1 VILGLALALHPARP
15 VHAQQYP
22 SPPEVLSDAATR
34 AATAIESE
42 FAAGNDAAAAAVEL
56 EQAWPKLVYYTVADA
71 LPGDEL
77 HLLRGLR
84 AYRYLAEV
92 TRTDKQTGA
101 SASGP
106 GSTTLSQKPGFA
118 ELLAFAVEHG
128 AVEQTT
134 NGTGVTLS
142 TSPYAFVRLVEPDN
156 AENFE
161 RFGFWRRIG
170 ASATLNTSTDEPA
183 AAGDEPLKQLAEWS
197 VRLRVL
203 GDRSTRSPAF
213 TRKWQADIQP
223 AIQKRLDKLIGGVS
237 ATINGSAEVRDASRN
252 TSVRL
257 GAEIQRYLTE
267 HAGAP
272 AEERVPAMARMIL
285 DTLYKTVYEPVAG
298 GSLAI
303 DEATRRNIVASVAGL
318 AQAHQDLVQAQAAQT
333 GLLEELG
340 HSLLLTLEYTHHAK
354 AAAVTGFSDMR
365 VLFEDHVAPF
375 NVVANAFLSLYDDPD
390 ETLGQDKVRDYGA
403 SVDVEGEVANP
414 FGRRSRADVAQPIT
428 LSVGYQ
434 LSRLEEGDEMVHLAQ
449 AKASI
454 PISAG
459 VALPLSVTYA
469 SRAVLVDEDH
479 VRGNFG
485 LSLDL
490 DKLYALSKAF
500 VGD

>member
-1 VILGLALALHPARP
+1 
-15 VHAQQYP
+15 
-22 SPPEVLSDAATR
+22 
-34 AATAIESE
+34 
-42 FAAGNDAAAAAVEL
+42 
-56 EQAWPKLVYYTVADA
+56 
-71 LPGDEL
+71 
-77 HLLRGLR
+77 
-84 AYRYLAEV
+84 
-92 TRTDKQTGA
+92 
-101 SASGP
+101 
-106 GSTTLSQKPGFA
+106 
-118 ELLAFAVEHG
+118 
-128 AVEQTT
+128 
-134 NGTGVTLS
+134 
-142 TSPYAFVRLVEPDN
+142 
-156 AENFE
+156 
-161 RFGFWRRIG
+161 
-170 ASATLNTSTDEPA
+170 
-183 AAGDEPLKQLAEWS
+183 
-197 VRLRVL
+197 
-203 GDRSTRSPAF
+203 
-213 TRKWQADIQP
+213 
-223 AIQKRLDKLIGGVS
+223 
-237 ATINGSAEVRDASRN
+237 VRDASRN

-285 DTLYKTVYEPVAG
+285 DTLYKSVYEPVAA

-303 DEATRRNIVASVAGL
+303 DEATRRDIVASVAGL
-318 AQAHQDLVQAQAAQT
+318 AQAHQDLVQAQVAQT
-333 GLLEELG
+333 GLLEELD

-390 ETLGQDKVRDYGA
+390 ETLRQDKVRDYGA
-403 SVDVEGEVANP
+403 SLDIEGEVANP
-414 FGRRSRADVAQPIT
+414 FGRRSRADVTQPIT

-459 VALPLSVTYA
+459 VALPLSLTYA

-500 VGD
+500 AGD